1 MILAMEFLSF
11 PLLLCFISFVSLL
24 LYTLVKK
31 NKSKPTNQ
39 ERPILPPGRTGW
51 PVIGETVDYFSKFQN
66 GVSEK
71 FVVERSN
78 KYSPKVFKTSLIGQ
92 PMAFLCGP
100 EGNKF
105 LFSNEKKLVR
115 VWYPMSLRK
124 IFPEVQEKER
134 KMFHTFLKADA
145 LRKYVGTM
153 DMLMKQHL
161 ETDWNR
167 EEVSVNPMVKKYILT
182 LACRLI
188 IGIDDPNK
196 VEELATLIE
205 RVEAGIF
212 SVPVNLP
219 GTTLN
224 RAMKAAKEIIK
235 DVLNIIKQR
244 KADLLDKD
252 SASMQDILSL
262 VFLTADENGSFLNE
276 SDIAGSILGLLVG
289 GYSGISGTVTII
301 MKYLAELPH
310 AYDEVLRGKQYKLHT
325 CFNKVIRKHSPPHG
339 HIQATFSV
347 YLSNLII
354 KD

>member
-1 MILAMEFLSF
+1 MEFLSF
-11 PLLLCFISFVSLL
+11 PLLLCFVSFTSLL

-31 NKSKPTNQ
+31 NKSKTTNQ

-51 PVIGETVDYFSKFQN
+51 PVIGETLDYFSKFQN

-78 KYSPKVFKTSLIGQ
+78 KYSSKVFKTSLIGQ

-115 VWYPMSLRK
+115 VWYPISLQK
-124 IFPEVQEKER
+124 IFPEKDVPHFPQGGRPAEIRRNNGHADETALGNGLESRRSER
-134 KMFHTFLKADA
+134 
-145 LRKYVGTM
+145 
-153 DMLMKQHL
+153 
-161 ETDWNR
+161 
-167 EEVSVNPMVKKYILT
+167 NPMVKKYILT

-188 IGIDDPNK
+188 IGIDDPKK

-219 GTTLN
+219 GTALN
-224 RAMKAAKEIIK
+224 HAMKAAKEIIK

-244 KADLLDKD
+244 KTDILDKD

-289 GYSGISGTVTII
+289 GYS
-301 MKYLAELPH
+301 
-310 AYDEVLRGKQYKLHT
+310 
-325 CFNKVIRKHSPPHG
+325 
-339 HIQATFSV
+339 
-347 YLSNLII
+347 
-354 KD
+354 